1 MKILITAP
9 SLDESQNVSGIS
21 TIVRQIID
29 HGSFTYLHFAAG
41 RKDNEKAN
49 ALWLIKQAF
58 LPVRFFATCL
68 AEKPDVVHINTALTE
83 LSIWRDAALTRAAR
97 LAGRRVVLS
106 IHGGKFLMNPFTS
119 ARLERVTSKMLHRAS
134 AVIVY
139 SELEKEAVLKR
150 WPGLNIKVLPNA
162 IPFADVPDVRR
173 DNKEPI
179 LVFFGRFH
187 ESKGLHETIEA
198 AGVLKEAGYKF
209 RFNAYG
215 EGPEREFFLNGMRDA
230 LGEDFYYG
238 GIIAGKEKWQ
248 KLAEADIFVLPSR
261 YGEGLPMAMLEAM
274 AVGCVVVVA
283 DVASVVAVIDD
294 GVNGYV
300 VEPKNTA
307 QLVEKLKFLL
317 DNEDTWKPVQE
328 KAVATIKEKFAI
340 ADYMNRLE
348 GIYTGSADGSSATNA
363 KAFERTR

>member
-21 TIVRQIID
+21 SIVRQIIN
-29 HGSFTYLHFAAG
+29 HGNFEYRHFAAG

-49 ALWLIKQAF
+49 ALWLIKQAV
-58 LPVRFFATCL
+58 LPARFFAMCL
-68 AEKPDVVHINTALTE
+68 AEKPDVVHINTALTD
-83 LSIWRDAALTRAAR
+83 LSIWRDAALTQSAR
-97 LAGRRVVLS
+97 FARRRVVLS
-106 IHGGKFLMNPFTS
+106 IHGGKYLMNPFTS
-119 ARLERVTSKMLHRAS
+119 DRLERVTSKMLHRAS

-139 SELEKEAVLKR
+139 SDLEKQAVLQR
-150 WPGLNIKVLPNA
+150 WPDLNVKVLPNA
-162 IPFADVPDVRR
+162 IPFADVPEVKR
-173 DNKEPI
+173 DNKEPV

-198 AGVLKEAGYKF
+198 ARILKEAGHKF

-215 EGPEREFFLNGMRDA
+215 EGPEREFFLGGMRDA

-294 GVNGYV
+294 GLNGYV

-307 QLVEKLKFLL
+307 QLVGKLKMLL
-317 DNEDTWKPVQE
+317 ENRGDWQRVQQN
-328 KAVATIKEKFAI
+328 AVATVKEKFAI
-340 ADYMNRLE
+340 GDYMLTLE
-348 GIYTGSADGSSATNA
+348 GIYKDTV
-363 KAFERTR
+363 